1 MDLFSVLAGFLAG
14 GLTGAMGNYI
24 ADKYTDQRREKKAT
38 KEARKIWDR
47 TVRLFPAIIAE
58 MKVDV
63 CNHEFAHVRK
73 FYVKTRGSTIHSSV
87 ASFEYHTDVHV
98 NLITAVAHLVDA
110 GYIDDI
116 TPGNCPMFRM
126 RLPFIDLL
134 KSLH

>member
-1 MDLFSVLAGFLAG
+1 MLVGFLAG

-38 KEARKIWDR
+38 KEAKKIWDR

-63 CNHEFAHVRK
+63 CTPQFANVRE
-73 FYVKTRGSTIHSSV
+73 FYVKTSGSTVHSLV
-87 ASFEYHTDVHV
+87 AHLEYHTDVHA

-116 TPGNCPMFRM
+116 TPGNCPKFRM